1 MAGKTCHL
9 TAIFSPFQAP
19 PLIFVHHGQELI
31 RARDMFLPP
40 AVYLSMG
47 GLPLP
52 DAVQVIEI
60 EDESGKKSVAC
71 EVR

>member
-1 MAGKTCHL
+1 
-9 TAIFSPFQAP
+9 
-19 PLIFVHHGQELI
+19 
-31 RARDMFLPP
+31 MFLPP

-47 GLPLP
+47 GLLLP
-52 DAVQVIEI
+52 DAVRVIEI

>member
-1 MAGKTCHL
+1 
-9 TAIFSPFQAP
+9 
-19 PLIFVHHGQELI
+19 
-31 RARDMFLPP
+31 MFLPP
-40 AVYLSMG
+40 ALYLSMG